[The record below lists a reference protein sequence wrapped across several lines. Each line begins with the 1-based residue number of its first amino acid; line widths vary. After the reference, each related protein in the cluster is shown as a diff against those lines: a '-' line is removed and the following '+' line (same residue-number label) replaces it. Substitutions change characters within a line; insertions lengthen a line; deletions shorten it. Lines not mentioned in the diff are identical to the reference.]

1 VVEGAL
7 NVACSGAR
15 PIGITNCLNFGS
27 PEEPAGY
34 WQLSEAVAG
43 MADACRTLGIP
54 IVSGNVSLYNETPGG
69 RILPTPVIGT
79 VGLIED
85 RSAMVPMTWQAG
97 DEVWLLGE
105 LAPDAGSLAGS
116 ELAWQG
122 GRFGGA
128 PSLDVPAAAR
138 LVELLGRMPASGLL
152 TGAHDLSVGGLG
164 VALAR
169 LAIAS
174 AVGAR
179 VEVPAA
185 MAFLPT
191 AGLFGERG
199 GRVLVSLRPA
209 SGSKLAAAAA
219 SAGVAAQPIGHA
231 GGDELRIGIG
241 RGRLTVGL
249 AGLREAWTTPF

>member
-1 VVEGAL
+1 
-7 NVACSGAR
+7 
-15 PIGITNCLNFGS
+15 
-27 PEEPAGY
+27 
-34 WQLSEAVAG
+34 
-43 MADACRTLGIP
+43 MAHACRTLGIP

-69 RILPTPVIGT
+69 PILPTPVIGT

-85 RSAMVPMTWQAG
+85 RSTAVPMAWRAG

-105 LAPDAGSLAGS
+105 LAPDAGSLAAS
-116 ELAWQG
+116 ELAWRSS
-122 GRFGGA
+122 RFGGS

-138 LVELLGRMPASGLL
+138 LVELLGRLPAAGLL

-169 LAIAS
+169 LALAS
-174 AVGAR
+174 GTGAQ
-179 VEVPAA
+179 VELPAA
-185 MAFLPT
+185 MAVLPT

-209 SGSKLAAAAA
+209 SGPALAAAAA
-219 SAGVAAQPIGHA
+219 SAHVAAQPIGHA

-241 RGRLTVGL
+241 RGELTAGL
-249 AGLREAWTTPF
+249 TALREAWTTPF